1 VTDASV
7 HDSRKFGGL
16 LNKANPY
23 CEVRGRGRNGRQ
35 FRKHVSLSR
44 VLAFRKN
51 KRELSEKKT
60 PLKKVYYFLIGNT
73 ALIT

>member
-1 VTDASV
+1 MAGNFES
-7 HDSRKFGGL
+7 
-16 LNKANPY
+16 N
-23 CEVRGRGRNGRQ
+23 
-35 FRKHVSLSR
+35 VSLSR

-60 PLKKVYYFLIGNT
+60 PLEKVYYFLIGNT